1 MKKYLSIF
9 NIQTL
14 IVFLVCLISCYIS
27 LTFRLSIF
35 IDFLILGIIIA
46 FPLTFSLRVAFRRR
60 ERALQ
65 YLSLFKASLQSV
77 VYAFGNSKLDE
88 TSKTEIKSIANDITD
103 QLIDY
108 LLRNKHDAAA
118 VQKASHAIYTFVQVN
133 RENLKST
140 FSAKVLLFIFR
151 INESI
156 EFLLATRRHNIP
168 WGPKAIVLFA
178 IYVFAVFYPASLLHK
193 TGFNV
198 PFWYVLTMT
207 SAKSL
212 FLISFYNIQKML
224 EDPFNQ
230 NSPDGIRLYDFQF
243 VYQPEPVVAIMPKK
257 NDEEKKKK
265 QSNEVV
271 EEAEEND
278 E

>member
-1 MKKYLSIF
+1 
-9 NIQTL
+9 
-14 IVFLVCLISCYIS
+14 
-27 LTFRLSIF
+27 
-35 IDFLILGIIIA
+35 
-46 FPLTFSLRVAFRRR
+46 VAFRRR

-88 TSKTEIKSIANDITD
+88 DKKTEIKSIAGSVTD
-103 QLIDY
+103 ELIEY
-108 LLRNKHDAAA
+108 LSRNKHDATA

-133 RENLKST
+133 RENMKST
-140 FSAKVLLFIFR
+140 FSVKILLFLFR

-156 EFLLATRRHNIP
+156 EFLLATRRHSIP

-178 IYVFAVFYPASLLHK
+178 IYVFAVFYPASLLHQ

-198 PFWYVLTMT
+198 PFWYVFTMT

-230 NSPDGIRLYDFQF
+230 NSPDGIRVNDFQF
-243 VYQPEPVVAIMPKK
+243 VYQPEPVIVITPKEK
-257 NDEEKKKK
+257 DKKEKEQSKEIEQSEEDEE
-265 QSNEVV
+265 
-271 EEAEEND
+271 
-278 E
+278 

>member
-14 IVFLVCLISCYIS
+14 LILLFSLLSCYIS
-27 LTFRLSIF
+27 IRFSLSIF

-88 TSKTEIKSIANDITD
+88 DKKTEIKSIAGSVTD
-103 QLIDY
+103 ELIEY
-108 LLRNKHDAAA
+108 LSRNKHDATA

-133 RENLKST
+133 RENMKST
-140 FSAKVLLFIFR
+140 FSVKILLFLFR

-156 EFLLATRRHNIP
+156 EFLLATRRHSIP

-178 IYVFAVFYPASLLHK
+178 IYVFAVFYPASLLHQ

-198 PFWYVLTMT
+198 PFWYVFTMT

-230 NSPDGIRLYDFQF
+230 NSPDGIRVNDFQF
-243 VYQPEPVVAIMPKK
+243 VYQPEPVIVITPKEK
-257 NDEEKKKK
+257 DKKEKEQSKEIEQSEEDEE
-265 QSNEVV
+265 
-271 EEAEEND
+271 
-278 E
+278 